1 VIHKAQSRNHVW
13 SYDFLEEHTVKGK
26 RLRILAVMDEF
37 TRECLALLVDR
48 SITSDKVVDLLDWLF
63 LIYGTPQ
70 YLRSDNG
77 PELVAHKVQ
86 DWLAAVGCQTIYIS
100 PGSPWENA
108 YIESFIG
115 KFRKECVDR
124 YLFHTLEETR
134 NIIEDWR
141 REYNHYRPHSA
152 LGYLPPTAFAAQ
164 HSQTP
169 LPNQEDHIRV

>member
-1 VIHKAQSRNHVW
+1 MTQSFLDALNKAKGNQMNTLDELRVVLDDTAQDMAQVVPDPGEW
-13 SYDFLEEHTVKGK
+13 DKFIIYFLEELEDK
-26 RLRILAVMDEF
+26 A
-37 TRECLALLVDR
+37 VDR
-48 SITSDKVVDLLDWLF
+48 AGFFKMLL
-63 LIYGTPQ
+63 
-70 YLRSDNG
+70 
-77 PELVAHKVQ
+77 EVQ

-100 PGSPWENA
+100 PSSPWENA

-134 NIIEDWR
+134 NTIEDWR
-141 REYNHYRPHSA
+141 REYNHYRPYSA
-152 LGYLPPTAFAAQ
+152 LGYLPPSAFAAQ